1 MKSDASI
8 LNFAR
13 GELVDS
19 EALKALFD
27 AGHKGK
33 YVTDFPEVSSGGT
46 RGPTTTHPPPPP
58 LPPPPPPAA
67 AAAAAA
73 AAAEEERTPPPVAR
87 FSMAL
92 PRAS

>member
-33 YVTDFPEVSSGGT
+33 YVTDFPEVRRRGT
-46 RGPTTTHPPPPP
+46 V
-58 LPPPPPPAA
+58 AA

-73 AAAEEERTPPPVAR
+73 AACRT
-87 FSMAL
+87 L
-92 PRAS
+92 

>member
-33 YVTDFPEVSSGGT
+33 YVTDFPEV
-46 RGPTTTHPPPPP
+46 R
-58 LPPPPPPAA
+58 
-67 AAAAAA
+67 
-73 AAAEEERTPPPVAR
+73 
-87 FSMAL
+87 
-92 PRAS
+92 